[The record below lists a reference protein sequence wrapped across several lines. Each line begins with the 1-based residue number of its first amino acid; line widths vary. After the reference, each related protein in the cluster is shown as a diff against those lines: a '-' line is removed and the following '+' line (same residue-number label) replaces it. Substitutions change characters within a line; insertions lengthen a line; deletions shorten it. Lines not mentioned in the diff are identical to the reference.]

1 VYRYDHS
8 RLAQQE
14 KLVSEELGRE
24 LTPKE
29 KFYLAMADACSPRSP
44 KPLILCI
51 EDNVNQLRLRKAV
64 LEKAG
69 YDVVGASTGPEALEI
84 MREAPICLVLSD
96 HMLSG
101 TTGAALA
108 REIKQ
113 VKQEVPVILHSGT
126 VPDSMQNVDGFISK
140 SEPVPT
146 FLAMIN
152 DFVKRYLE

>member
-1 VYRYDHS
+1 
-8 RLAQQE
+8 
-14 KLVSEELGRE
+14 
-24 LTPKE
+24 
-29 KFYLAMADACSPRSP
+29 
-44 KPLILCI
+44 
-51 EDNVNQLRLRKAV
+51 
-64 LEKAG
+64 
-69 YDVVGASTGPEALEI
+69 

-108 REIKQ
+108 KEIKQ